1 MILVMFLGLLFSIV
15 FAVLSIFSS
24 DEEIHDLN
32 KIGSITLLLTGL
44 IQQIIYLATGFPN
57 EHITLYSL
65 ERIGEIYGFI
75 FDTISIHVSS
85 IILIVSG
92 LILLYSTDYMTPD
105 NNYHP
110 VIHGRPRYY
119 AWMYFFVFSVLLFV
133 YSSNLLQM
141 LVAFEMM
148 SLACWGLISYYGG
161 PEARRSSYKM
171 LIVTHLGAYGG
182 LAAAIALMLSWTG
195 SLELGA
201 VSSLG
206 VAEKII
212 LTGLIMWAA
221 ITKSSQFPTYSWLP
235 DAMVAPTPTSALLHG
250 ATMIE
255 MGPYLVARV
264 FSSMGDV
271 PVMAGYIVIIPAV
284 FSLIVTALMYPGLR
298 DGKRLLAYS
307 TIAEVALMFLGVG
320 FMVFSPAIGLAIFI
334 LHFTAHAFLKSM
346 GFLLMGVGGYA
357 TGTHD
362 LGAVAEYFSGSRL
375 FTGIYIVAFYGLSGV
390 PLYAVS
396 KLYLLLSWA
405 PSLGDPVYTIG
416 FLAVLVEALVF
427 LVVSMKWFN
436 AISKTRGV
444 GENVPPTYM
453 YTALLSLVLL
463 LYIEQFICI
472 VKTLPCISAVI

>member
-1 MILVMFLGLLFSIV
+1 MV
-15 FAVLSIFSS
+15 FAVLSVFSN
-24 DEEIHDLN
+24 DKDIHDLN
-32 KIGSITLLLTGL
+32 KIGSITLLLVGL
-44 IQQIIYLATGFPN
+44 FQQLFYLVSGFPG
-57 EHITLYSL
+57 EHITIYSL
-65 ERIGEIYGFI
+65 EGIGEIYGFL
-75 FDTISIHVSS
+75 FDTLSVHVSS

-110 VIHGRPRYY
+110 VINGRPRYY
-119 AWMYFFVFSVLLFV
+119 AWMYFFVFSVILFV

-141 LVAFEMM
+141 LIAFEMM

-171 LIVTHLGAYGG
+171 LITTHLGAYGG
-182 LAAAIALMLSWTG
+182 LAAAIALLLSWTG
-195 SLELGA
+195 SLELST

-206 VAEKII
+206 VSEKII
-212 LTGLIMWAA
+212 IAGLIMWAA

-255 MGPYLVARV
+255 MGPYLVARI

-271 PVMAGYIVIIPAV
+271 PIIAGYIVVVPAV
-284 FSLIVTALMYPGLR
+284 FSLLVTALMYPGLR

-320 FMVFSPAIGLAIFI
+320 YMAFSLVTGLAIFI

-362 LGAVAEYFSGSRL
+362 LGVVAEYFSGSRL
-375 FTGIYIVAFYGLSGV
+375 LTGVYMVAFYGLSGV

-405 PSLGDPVYTIG
+405 QGLGDAVYTIG
-416 FLAVLVEALVF
+416 FLAVIIEALVF
-427 LVVSMKWFN
+427 LIVSMKWFN
-436 AISKTRGV
+436 AISRSHGV
-444 GENVPPTYM
+444 EESIPPTYM
-453 YTALLSLVLL
+453 YSALLSLVLL

-472 VKTLPCISAVI
+472 VKTLPCIMAVI